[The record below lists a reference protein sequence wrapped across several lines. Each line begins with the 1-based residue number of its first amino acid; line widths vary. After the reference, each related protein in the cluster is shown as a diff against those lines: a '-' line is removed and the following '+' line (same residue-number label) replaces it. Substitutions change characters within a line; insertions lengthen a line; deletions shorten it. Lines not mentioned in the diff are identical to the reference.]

1 MNEFGNY
8 LYALRRK
15 KGMTQQELADE
26 LGVTNKAVSNWETG
40 ETFPETKQLVPLAD
54 IFGVSVDDLL
64 RGRESEAAPPDPEP
78 APKQDEQKPLPKKEE
93 IIEKYLPYRWKKKF
107 AVLISIGVALILAGV
122 IAVLS
127 FSLATEN
134 ERLHI
139 LGACILLGCVTLG
152 VDFCMVAG
160 MWQENAFLPVSD
172 EKWHKKLKQFILFI
186 SLGVSL
192 ILLGVT
198 VIVACSAFDGME
210 GFSDAWY
217 IPSFV
222 LIAFGVVSTVYGG
235 ITWDAYSKKVI
246 ADLKGEDAE
255 NVRRVLDH
263 RDGHDTLGGKICG
276 ALMLLATI
284 LYLLLGFVWQLWHPG
299 WIVFP
304 VAALLCAIVGI
315 FFGKK

>member
-64 RGRESEAAPPDPEP
+64 RGRENESTPSDPE
-78 APKQDEQKPLPKKEE
+78 PKQDEQRPLPKKEE
-93 IIEKYLPYRWKKKF
+93 IIEKYLPEWWKKKF
-107 AVLISIGVALILAGV
+107 AVLISVGVALVLAGV

-127 FSLATEN
+127 FFLATEN
-134 ERLHI
+134 DRLHI
-139 LGACILLGCVTLG
+139 LGACIFLGCVTLG

-172 EKWHKKLKQFILFI
+172 EKWHEKLKQFILFI
-186 SLGVSL
+186 ALGVSL
-192 ILLGVT
+192 ILLGAT
-198 VIVACSAFDGME
+198 AIVACSAFDEAE
-210 GFSDAWY
+210 GFSSAWY
-217 IPSFV
+217 IPAFV
-222 LIAFGVVSTVYGG
+222 LIALGVVSTVYGG
-235 ITWDAYSKKVI
+235 ITWEAYSKKVT

-255 NVRRVLDH
+255 NVKRVLNH
-263 RDGHDTLGGKICG
+263 KDGHDTLGGKICG

-284 LYLLLGFVWQLWHPG
+284 LYLLLGFLWKLWHPG

-315 FFGKK
+315 FCGKK